1 MQTVQSAHLN
11 RQPTTRYAPKN
22 KMFRS
27 LLLLRLDKS
36 KTNLESLVSHCS
48 NLLLKNVCPLNPQ
61 ISSILINNLKSL

>member
-11 RQPTTRYAPKN
+11 QQPATRYALKN

-27 LLLLRLDKS
+27 LLLLPLDKS
-36 KTNLESLVSHCS
+36 KTNLESFVSHCS

>member
-11 RQPTTRYAPKN
+11 RQPATRYAPKN

-27 LLLLRLDKS
+27 LLLLPLDKS